1 MQPRLPPSSFL
12 KTPDEL
18 YMCQALK
25 EAWKAFDNNEV
36 PVGAV
41 VVFQDRLIARGYNQ
55 VETLQDATAHA
66 EMLVIGAASA
76 YLSNWRLNECT
87 LYTTIEPCLMCA
99 GASILSR
106 LKRVVWG
113 APDIRH
119 GGGGSLT
126 NLFALP
132 HPIHTVEFT
141 SSVLTDWC
149 SLPIK
154 QFFQK
159 RRAEEV

>member
-1 MQPRLPPSSFL
+1 MDPRLPPSTLLTS
-12 KTPDEL
+12 PDDL

-25 EAWKAFDNNEV
+25 EAWKAFDNDEV

-41 VVFQDRLIARGYNQ
+41 IVFQDRIIGRGYNQ

-66 EMLVIGAASA
+66 EIVAIGVAAS
-76 YLSNWRLNECT
+76 YLGNWRLQECT
-87 LYTTIEPCLMCA
+87 LYTTIEPCLMCS
-99 GASILSR
+99 GACILSR

-126 NLFALP
+126 NLFAIP
-132 HPIHTVEFT
+132 HPIHTVEVT
-141 SSVLTDWC
+141 PSVLADWC

-154 QFFQK
+154 QFFK
-159 RRAEEV
+159 NRRVEE